1 MGRFGSGRPSGRR
14 TVEDCRWLDVN
25 QLHRTGCLNPGWSG
39 GWQWTHNGKR
49 TGWIN
54 LASGVDSLR
63 LTYRAR
69 TAGAEWSDVAETVS
83 IVRVPCRFGGARP
96 YFICPGIVNG
106 VVCGR
111 RVAKLYASGGY
122 FLCRHC
128 HQLAHA
134 SQGEAVWERALRRAS
149 KVRRRLGGN
158 PETTAPFPDRPKGM
172 WRRTYERLRDQV
184 AKADRVADESFI
196 RAAQRLHASKRRTNP
211 RGPGGGRGH
220 HATAIRA
227 GLVTSLRRFPVR
239 ATA

>member
-1 MGRFGSGRPSGRR
+1 MGGFGSGRPSSGRG
-14 TVEDCRWLDVN
+14 TVEDWHWLDVN
-25 QLHRTGCLNPGWSG
+25 QLHRAGCLDAGWSG

-63 LTYRAR
+63 LTYRTR
-69 TAGAEWSDVAETVS
+69 TPGAEWLDVAETVS

-111 RVAKLYASGGY
+111 RVAKLYASGRY

-134 SQGEAVWERALRRAS
+134 SQREAVWERALRRAS
-149 KVRRRLGGN
+149 KIRRRLGGN
-158 PETTAPFPDRPKGM
+158 PETIEPFPDRPKGM
-172 WRRTYERLRDQV
+172 WRRTYQRLLEQV
-184 AKADRVADESFI
+184 ADAESVADESFVI
-196 RAAQRLHASKRRTNP
+196 AAGRLHASKRRT
-211 RGPGGGRGH
+211 G
-220 HATAIRA
+220 ARA
-227 GLVTSLRRFPVR
+227 DSR
-239 ATA
+239 AREKS